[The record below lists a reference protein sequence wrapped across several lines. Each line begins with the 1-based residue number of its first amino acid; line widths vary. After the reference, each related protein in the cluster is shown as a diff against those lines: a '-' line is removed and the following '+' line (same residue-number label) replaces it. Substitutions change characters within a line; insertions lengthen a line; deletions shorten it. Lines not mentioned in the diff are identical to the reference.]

1 MAAMRIRSWLT
12 AGLAALTITAGIT
25 VQAAGSF
32 ISISTGDVSGM
43 SYQAGGAICSLV
55 NAERNEHQIRCTVKS
70 SPGGV
75 ENILALRQG
84 EREFGIAQSDV
95 VQKAWRGNG
104 PFSEIG
110 EFQGLRTVFA
120 LHPETLTLI
129 AHPDADIETVQ
140 DLRGKRVNIG
150 PEKSGETVSMVALMD
165 SLGWTQDDF
174 ASAERL
180 DITNQVDAFCEEEID
195 VAVFV
200 TGHPNNSVQET
211 LACGGSLVAVEGPA
225 INRLVRSASYY
236 DTTVIPGGTYRGES
250 SEIATYGVRSLLLSS
265 TNTSQRIVREVT
277 RSVFEQT
284 DQFRNWHRAFDSLEP
299 AGMARGVGAVGA
311 PLHPGAEDWLDGE
324 GLL

>member
-1 MAAMRIRSWLT
+1 MAAMQTRSWLT
-12 AGLAALTITAGIT
+12 AGLAALTITAGGI
-25 VQAAGSF
+25 VHAAGSF

-43 SYQAGGAICSLV
+43 DYQAGGAICSLV
-55 NAERNEHQIRCTVKS
+55 NAERNDHQIRCTVKS

-84 EREFGIAQSDV
+84 EREFGIAQADV
-95 VQKAWRGNG
+95 VQQAWRGNG

-110 EFQGLRTVFA
+110 EFRGLRTVFA
-120 LHPETLTLI
+120 LHPETLTLV

-150 PEKSGETVSMVALMD
+150 PETSGQAASMVVLMD
-165 SLGWTQDDF
+165 ALGWTESDF
-174 ASAERL
+174 SSAERL
-180 DITNQVDAFCEEEID
+180 GITEQVDAFCAEEID

-200 TGHPNNSVQET
+200 TGHPNSSVQET
-211 LACGGSLVAVEGPA
+211 LACGGSMIPIEGPA

-236 DTTVIPGGTYRGES
+236 DTTVIPGGTYSGES
-250 SEIATYGVRSLLLSS
+250 SEISTYGVRSLLLSS

-277 RSVFEQT
+277 RSVFEQS

-299 AGMARGVGAVGA
+299 AGMARGVGAVDA
-311 PLHPGAEDWLDGE
+311 PLHPGAQDWLDDE